1 MSMRKFRSVSVM
13 LIAAMVGAPAAPIA
27 AGAPPAI
34 KMPSPVRCNT
44 NETDDYAQSR
54 PYPMGGTVRS
64 LPTPTVPPP
73 APPPPLLSNAP
84 ASEIVV
90 TGAKRSQTLQ
100 SSPVAVSAVSNTTLD
115 RKAGR
120 TRKESARIA
129 PMPSS
134 YPYPIPREDRER
146 YTGKDVA
153 SIKAV
158 TQEPVS
164 TFSIDVDTGSYANV
178 RRFLTQ
184 GQQPPEAAV
193 RTEEM
198 LNYFRYDYPTP
209 ADRSRPFSVTTDMA
223 ATPWNGDSRLLR
235 IGIKGYDLPRSERP
249 ATNLVFL
256 IDVSGS
262 MMDQDKLPLVKTA
275 LSMLADRLTARD
287 KVSIVVYAGAAG
299 IVLDPTNN
307 ANSVK
312 AALDCLQAGG
322 STAGGQGM
330 ELAYATAR
338 ANYIKGGV
346 NRVIMATDGDFNVGI
361 SSNEGIEGIVKKNR
375 ESGITLT
382 TLGFGQGNYNEAM
395 MEKVADIGNGN
406 YAYIDTA
413 LEAQKVLDE
422 EMAATL
428 FTIAKD
434 VKIQIEFNPALVRE
448 YRLIGYE
455 NRALNEED
463 FNNDKVDAG
472 DIGAGHQV
480 TALYEIV
487 PAGGKGWLPDRRYEA
502 NRSVARPSGP
512 TGELAWLKL
521 RYKLPDGDTSRL
533 IEQPVA
539 AGLMQTA
546 RAPSGD
552 MAFACA
558 VAAFGQKLRGDKYLG
573 GFSYAD
579 IRRLAGD
586 QRGYL
591 REEFMKLTTLADA
604 RTPRVSEGG

>member
-1 MSMRKFRSVSVM
+1 MPASLRRSRSLLLLSIATLVLGPATPGMSRPPSGR
-13 LIAAMVGAPAAPIA
+13 IASAAE
-27 AGAPPAI
+27 
-34 KMPSPVRCNT
+34 SPVRCLRG
-44 NETDDYAQSR
+44 EMGYA
-54 PYPMGGTVRS
+54 PPAYPAI
-64 LPTPTVPPP
+64 P
-73 APPPPLLSNAP
+73 APPPPPVSYDV
-84 ASEIVV
+84 ASEPQASAQEIVV
-90 TGAKRSQTLQ
+90 TSQRVAPSVQ
-100 SSPVAVSAVSNTTLD
+100 ASPIAVSPMRAPAGYPSAV
-115 RKAGR
+115 A
-120 TRKESARIA
+120 
-129 PMPSS
+129 
-134 YPYPIPREDRER
+134 EDRER
-146 YTGKDVA
+146 YAGNDVA
-153 SIKAV
+153 GIFAV
-158 TQEPVS
+158 AQQPVS

-184 GQQPPEAAV
+184 GQTPPEAAV

-198 LNYFRYDYPTP
+198 LNYFRYDYPLP

-223 ATPWNGDSRLLR
+223 TTPWNPDTRLLR
-235 IGIKGYDLPRSERP
+235 IGIKGYDIPREQRP
-249 ATNLVFL
+249 AANLVFL
-256 IDVSGS
+256 VDVSGS
-262 MMDQDKLPLVKTA
+262 MDEPDKLPLVKSA
-275 LSMLADRLTARD
+275 LAMLADRLTPRD

-299 IVLDPTNN
+299 IVLEPTSNP
-307 ANSVK
+307 AYVK

-338 ANYIKGGV
+338 ANFIPGGV

-361 SSNEGIEGIVKKNR
+361 SSDEGLEAIVNKNR

-395 MEKVADIGNGN
+395 MEHVADVGNGN
-406 YAYIDTA
+406 YAYIDSA

-455 NRALNEED
+455 NRALAEED
-463 FNNDKVDAG
+463 FDNDKVDAG

-487 PAGGKGWLPDRRYEA
+487 PADAKGWLPARHFEG
-502 NRSVARPSGP
+502 NRPAAASSLSSGD
-512 TGELAWLKL
+512 LAWLKL
-521 RYKLPDGDTSRL
+521 RYKLPDGDRSML
-533 IEQPVA
+533 IERPVPA
-539 AGLMQTA
+539 ALAASAQ
-546 RAPSGD
+546 APRGD
-552 MAFACA
+552 LAFASA

-573 GFSYAD
+573 SFSYAD

-586 QRGYL
+586 QHGYL
-591 REEFMKLTTLADA
+591 REEFLKLTSLAGKGQVA
-604 RTPRVSEGG
+604 SAE